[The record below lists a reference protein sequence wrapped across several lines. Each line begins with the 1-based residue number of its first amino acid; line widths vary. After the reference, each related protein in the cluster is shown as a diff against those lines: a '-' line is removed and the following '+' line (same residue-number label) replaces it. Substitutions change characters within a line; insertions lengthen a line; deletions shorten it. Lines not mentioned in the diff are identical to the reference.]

1 MRGTAISLRTK
12 IVLFNGFVLALVLLA
27 TAVAGAG
34 FRRAF
39 VPLQQAVA
47 EEARSADLVEAL
59 RGELGQDQDVT
70 AAGAALD
77 RFLVAQE
84 NAAREAERSSAR
96 AALVTTAVYV
106 ACLAAAGAAGAAV
119 SLRFSRH
126 LLDRVAALVG
136 ATKRLAAGDRAVRLD
151 APGAGGDELD
161 LLARE
166 FNRTVTHLAAA
177 EAAARRADELQASFF
192 ASVSHDLRTPLT
204 VVAGLLET
212 LERSA
217 AGAPT
222 LVATGAA
229 AGDPARDPATRRDL
243 IAVAAAESRRLV
255 RLVNNLLDLSRLEA
269 GAWPLD
275 REPVDLAALAR
286 ARVDDLS
293 LPGGP
298 LAAHRVEVQGEGT
311 AEAWADAVQIGRVL
325 DNLLTNAAKFSPPG
339 STVRV
344 SVSGPPAGAPAAPE
358 TPLAV
363 RVSDEGPGVPPESR
377 AYIFEKFYR
386 AGTTS
391 AGSSTGTGSASGTG
405 AGTGLGLAICRG
417 IVETHGGSIW
427 LGTGLAGDGA
437 VFYFTLPAVA
447 IASPEAPPPA
457 DSGALPA
464 RTAPRQTPPRQT
476 PARLRRG

>member
-34 FRRAF
+34 FWRAF
-39 VPLQQAVA
+39 VPLQRAVA
-47 EEARSADLVEAL
+47 EEARSADLLEEL
-59 RGELGQDQDVT
+59 RAELGQDLDVT

-77 RFLVAQE
+77 RFLVARE
-84 NAAREAERSSAR
+84 DAAREAERSSAR

-106 ACLAAAGAAGAAV
+106 ACLAAAGAAGAAL

-166 FNRTVTHLAAA
+166 FNRTVTYLAAA

-212 LERSA
+212 LERGA
-217 AGAPT
+217 AGGAPAGG
-222 LVATGAA
+222 L
-229 AGDPARDPATRRDL
+229 AGDPAGDPATRHDL

-286 ARVDDLS
+286 ARVEDLS

-298 LAAHRVEVQGEGT
+298 LAAHRVEVQGEGC

-344 SVSGPPAGAPAAPE
+344 SVTGPPAGAPAAPE

-363 RVSDEGPGVPPESR
+363 RVADEGPGVPPESR
-377 AYIFEKFYR
+377 AHIFEKFYR

-391 AGSSTGTGSASGTG
+391 TGT
-405 AGTGLGLAICRG
+405 GTGLGLAICRG

-427 LGTGLAGDGA
+427 LGMGLAGDGA

-447 IASPEAPPPA
+447 PPAVAPPAPPA
-457 DSGALPA
+457 VAPPAPPAVAPPAPPAVAPPAARPVGA
-464 RTAPRQTPPRQT
+464 APRMT
-476 PARLRRG
+476 PARQRRG